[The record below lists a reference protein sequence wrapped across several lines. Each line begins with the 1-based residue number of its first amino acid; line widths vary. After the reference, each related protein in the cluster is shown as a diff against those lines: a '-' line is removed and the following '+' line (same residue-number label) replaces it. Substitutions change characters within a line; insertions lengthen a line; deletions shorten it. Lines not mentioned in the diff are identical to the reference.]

1 MLHCGSMLARKVKL
15 LNPTEHANGGRP
27 IRTIRFN
34 LACCRSYNS
43 DYDGRFSH
51 CHQQVDAHRLLSIL
65 LGESIVNLT

>member
-34 LACCRSYNS
+34 LACCRSYNADKPRHS
-43 DYDGRFSH
+43 RK
-51 CHQQVDAHRLLSIL
+51 QRTA
-65 LGESIVNLT
+65 